1 MVLFFLCSSQL
12 RGVSL
17 PFRPIVLKQKP
28 LSPFVFFFS
37 CASSPDACFFFVVW
51 TRVIQFLMETGT
63 SCASIMSCLLWG
75 PLGVF
80 SCPVVD
86 GLHHVAWKLR
96 GRTHISGP
104 CCWQFLEQLW
114 ALFLFFP
121 SLDLSPLLALLQPC
135 RPCLSGSPER
145 CCLVSVTCAHHVLPP
160 NNSFDWLFLDFE
172 ISASKDS
179 T

>member
-1 MVLFFLCSSQL
+1 MLFSAARSFSAFQAHCSKTKTSFPFCLFFLLCFQSRCLFLLCCLDQSHPVSHGNRDFLCIHNQL
-12 RGVSL
+12 SVMRASWS
-17 PFRPIVLKQKP
+17 FQ
-28 LSPFVFFFS
+28 LSRCWWP
-37 CASSPDACFFFVVW
+37 P
-51 TRVIQFLMETGT
+51 
-63 SCASIMSCLLWG
+63 
-75 PLGVF
+75 P
-80 SCPVVD
+80 
-86 GLHHVAWKLR
+86 VAWKLR

-135 RPCLSGSPER
+135 RPRLSGSPER